1 MNKIIYPDNLN
12 DEYEETIRLNPDV
25 ILNGFYKGTKNEV
38 YEKNREEL
46 RNNYKLTFTCDEWLD
61 IFCWQD
67 NHSFYHVPDTT
78 VLRLIEKYY
87 DETIPLGCFI
97 IAVKHRD
104 EIHVMSPDGSG
115 FDLIFKKKAFFDYL
129 ELYEK

>member
-25 ILNGFYKGTKNEV
+25 ILNGFYYGSHNEA
-38 YEKNREEL
+38 
-46 RNNYKLTFTCDEWLD
+46 YKQSRVGLSNSCKQIYTCDYWLD
-61 IFCWQD
+61 GYCWQD
-67 NHSFYHVPDTT
+67 NHSFYHVPDTQI
-78 VLRLIEKYY
+78 LKLIEKYY

-104 EIHVMSPDGSG
+104 EKHVMSPDGSG
-115 FDLIFKKKAFFDYL
+115 FDLIIKKKAFFDYL
-129 ELYEK
+129 ELYDE